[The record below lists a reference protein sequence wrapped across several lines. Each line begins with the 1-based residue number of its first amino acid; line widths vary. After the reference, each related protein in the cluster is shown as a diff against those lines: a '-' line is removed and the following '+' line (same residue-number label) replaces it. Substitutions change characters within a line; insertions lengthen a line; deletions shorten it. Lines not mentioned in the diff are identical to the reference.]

1 MDARRAED
9 RERID
14 ASRVE
19 PSRVEPS
26 RDEPSPGAAKES
38 PARESAGRRARRGL
52 RTVATMRAWLAR
64 GASSLTRRIVVLNLA
79 GLVALLVGFLYLN
92 QFREGLIEAR
102 VQSLKTQ
109 GEIIAG
115 AIAASATVDIDSIK
129 IDPDALLQMQLG
141 ETFGF
146 GDDIFSPLEF
156 SINPER
162 VAPLLRRLVTP
173 TGTRA
178 RVYDRDAML
187 ILDSRAL
194 YSRGDILRLELPPLD
209 GPGTSAPQQIWNW
222 ARSFFVA
229 PRQPVLETI
238 GPTNGRVFPEVNQA
252 LAGVGS
258 SVVRLNPAGETIVS
272 VGVPIQRQGS
282 VRGVLLLSTQ
292 GGDIDG
298 IIASERVA
306 LFQVFLVAAAVMV
319 LLSVLQANAIAGP
332 VRRLAEAAERVR
344 RGIKSRQEIPDFT
357 YRSDEIGHL
366 SGALRDMTQA
376 LYKRIDAIESFAADV
391 AHELKNPLT
400 SLRSAVE
407 TLPLAKSDE
416 SRGRLLDI
424 IQHDV
429 RRLDRLISDISDAS
443 RLDAELARA
452 EAAPV
457 DLARL
462 VEAVASVANDTRRPG
477 EAIIVVTSDPGRA
490 GVAKAQ
496 GRNGARGEAA
506 ASPYVILGHDSRIG
520 QVLRNLLDNAR
531 SFSPENGEVRVRLAR
546 EGGDVVLT
554 VDDDGP
560 GIPDHALT
568 RIFERFYTDRP
579 DQGFGQ
585 NSGLG
590 LSISQQIVQVHRGGI
605 RAENRLGPPDSSG
618 RRKVLGARFV
628 VTLPAYAA

>member
-1 MDARRAED
+1 LDARRAQAD
-9 RERID
+9 HTD
-14 ASRVE
+14 LSRRGSE
-19 PSRVEPS
+19 
-26 RDEPSPGAAKES
+26 PGA
-38 PARESAGRRARRGL
+38 SAAHDLLGHDPSGHGTRAGAPGADKVEDGWSKRRRGL
-52 RTVATMRAWLAR
+52 AR
-64 GASSLTRRIVVLNLA
+64 GWFRRASSSLTRRIVILNLA
-79 GLVALLVGFLYLN
+79 GLFALLFGFLYLN

-102 VQSLKTQ
+102 VQSLLTQ

-115 AIAASATVDIDSIK
+115 AIAASATVEIDAIK

-141 ETFGF
+141 ETSGF

-194 YSRGDILRLELPPLD
+194 YSRGDILRFDLPPID
-209 GPGTSAPQQIWNW
+209 KPEATFIQRSWNW
-222 ARSFFVA
+222 MRSWFIDN
-229 PRQPVLETI
+229 RQPVLETI
-238 GPTNGRVFPEVNQA
+238 GPTNGRVFPEVQQA
-252 LAGVGS
+252 LQGSAG

-272 VGVPIQRQGS
+272 VGVPIHRQRS

-292 GGDIDG
+292 GGDIDK
-298 IIASERVA
+298 IIASERFA
-306 LFQVFLVAAAVMV
+306 LVQVFLVAASVMIV
-319 LLSVLQANAIAGP
+319 LSLLLANAIAGP

-344 RGIKSRQEIPDFT
+344 RGIRSRQEIPDFT

-366 SGALRDMTQA
+366 SGALRDMTHA
-376 LYKRIDAIESFAADV
+376 LYNRIDAIESFAADV

-407 TLPLAKSDE
+407 TLPLAKSDD
-416 SRGRLLDI
+416 SRGRLLSI

-429 RRLDRLISDISDAS
+429 RRLDRLITDISDAS

-457 DLARL
+457 DIAKL
-462 VEAVASVANDTRRPG
+462 VDAVASIANDVRRPH
-477 EAIIVVTSDPGRA
+477 EAEIVVRRIFGNK
-490 GVAKAQ
+490 GAKANAE
-496 GRNGARGEAA
+496 GRF
-506 ASPYVILGHDSRIG
+506 VVLGHDSRIG
-520 QVLRNLLDNAR
+520 QVVRNLLDNAR
-531 SFSPENGEVRVRLAR
+531 SFSPEGGTVRVTLERVG
-546 EGGDVVLT
+546 EDVRIIVE
-554 VDDDGP
+554 DDGP
-560 GIPDHALT
+560 GIPEHAVE

-579 DQGFGQ
+579 EQGFGQ

-590 LSISQQIVQVHRGGI
+590 LSISRQIVQVHRGTI
-605 RAENRLGPPDSSG
+605 TAENIPGPEDASG
-618 RRKVLGARFV
+618 DPTTLGARFT
-628 VTLPAYAA
+628 VTLPAML